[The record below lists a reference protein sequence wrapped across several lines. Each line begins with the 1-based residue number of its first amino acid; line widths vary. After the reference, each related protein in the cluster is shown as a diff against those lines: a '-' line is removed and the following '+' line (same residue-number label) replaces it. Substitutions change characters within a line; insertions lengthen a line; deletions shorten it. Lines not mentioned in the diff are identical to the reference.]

1 MVIGALKVRLKING
15 ARSLKAKRKILK
27 PLKDRL
33 GHMNISIAEV
43 EDQDIWQASTLG
55 IAMVSNDSKY
65 VNSRLDKVMEYI
77 YQNADAE
84 VIESCIEIVHI

>member
-1 MVIGALKVRLKING
+1 MVIGALKTRLRING
-15 ARSLKAKRKILK
+15 ARSLKAKRKVLK

-43 EDQDIWQASTLG
+43 DDQDLWQASTLG
-55 IAMVSNDSKY
+55 IAMVSNDSRY
-65 VNSRLDKVMEYI
+65 VNSQLDKVREYI
-77 YQNADAE
+77 YQYIDAE